1 MTINFYVSFAQPSWI
16 SKLIK
21 VAMVGKHL
29 IHYRKPAFSD
39 HMVSAEISRGL
50 LYGGQIEAKKAVIL
64 ILLMMNGNDC
74 SITPKTRVKFEFGFC
89 ISTRLPCEQSPAQK
103 ERSRALSE
111 REWCIYLRRLASFST
126 TK

>member
-16 SKLIK
+16 SRLIK

-74 SITPKTRVKFEFGFC
+74 SITPKTRVKFDLDFASQPGC
-89 ISTRLPCEQSPAQK
+89 HANKAQHK
-103 ERSRALSE
+103 RREVERSLKESGV
-111 REWCIYLRRLASFST
+111 ST
-126 TK
+126 